1 MLLMSP
7 ILIENELAAIA
18 NYKSEAGNFQVK
30 ASKVAREVTATYE
43 KDEMS
48 LAGTPHSPSSLPPT
62 LAPAP

>member
-48 LAGTPHSPSSLPPT
+48 LAGTPSPTPPT